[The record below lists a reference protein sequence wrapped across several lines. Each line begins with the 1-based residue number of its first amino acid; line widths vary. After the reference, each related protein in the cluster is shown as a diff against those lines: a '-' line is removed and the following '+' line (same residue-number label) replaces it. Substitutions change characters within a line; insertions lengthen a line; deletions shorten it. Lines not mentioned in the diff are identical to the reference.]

1 MAQSQPYG
9 VSCKGGLDTNLN
21 QFEMLATPG
30 IATVLENF
38 EVDSDG
44 GYRRISGFAP
54 FGGDDATKPNTTN
67 DIVGLF
73 VYADGLIA
81 CAGTNIYFTLDG
93 ETWLQINRDS
103 VAGGGDNYSAFTGR
117 SALARTNQ
125 SECTFALYEG
135 ASTYGELIITD
146 DSAGTKPFYFKM
158 TGSGAL
164 SGRTYFAKE
173 ITISS
178 SITAKTCVIH
188 DKHLVVAGDSTTPN
202 TIYYSGT
209 SDIDDFTTTG
219 SGTIALDDKV
229 IGLKSFRDD
238 LIIFCQNS
246 IYKLQNINNSSTIVV
261 TPITQNVGCLSNHSI
276 QEIGGD
282 LVFLSP
288 DGIRTLAG
296 TVRIGDVELG
306 SVSRQIQSI
315 INDIADGMATYK
327 ISTVVLRRKSQYRL
341 FYTTTSEGASS
352 AKGIIGSITKN
363 GFEWSE
369 TKGIQARA
377 ITSGFNS
384 DGIEKLYHGD
394 SDGYVYLHDSGNSL
408 YHSGTEANILATYVT
423 PNFDFGDHGTRKHMN
438 YIKISVS
445 PEGSV
450 QPELRVRYDYEDT
463 NVPQPSD
470 YTLSSIPLPSV
481 FGTATFNTG
490 TFGATKDPTVR
501 QSIQG
506 TGYTTSFRIRSDDT
520 KPAYAINGL
529 YIDYTPVNR
538 R

>member
-73 VYADGLIA
+73 VYADGLVA

-103 VAGGGDNYSAFTGR
+103 VAGGGDNYSTFTGR
-117 SALARTNQ
+117 STLARTSQ
-125 SECTFALYEG
+125 TQCTFALYEG
-135 ASTYGELIITD
+135 TSTYGELIITD
-146 DSAGTKPFYFKM
+146 ESAGTKPFYFKM

-178 SITAKTCVIH
+178 STTAKTCVIH
-188 DKHLVVAGDSTTPN
+188 DKHLVVAGDSSTPN

-209 SDIDDFTTTG
+209 NDIDDFTSTG
-219 SGTIALDDKV
+219 SGSIALDDKV
-229 IGLKSFRDD
+229 VGLKSFRED

-261 TPITQNVGCLSNHSI
+261 TPITQNVGCLANHSI

-288 DGIRTLAG
+288 DGVRTLAG

-315 INDIADGMATYK
+315 INTIADGMDSFL

-341 FYTTTSEGASS
+341 FYTTTAEGSS
-352 AKGIIGSITKN
+352 GAKGIIGSMTKN

-384 DGIEKLYHGD
+384 DGVEKLYHGD
-394 SDGYVYLHDSGNSL
+394 SDGSVYLHDSGNSF
-408 YHSGTEANILATYVT
+408 YHSGTEANILATYTT

-445 PEGSV
+445 PEGTIE
-450 QPELRVRYDYEDT
+450 PELRVRYDYEDV
-463 NVPQPSD
+463 NVPQPAD
-470 YTLSSIPLPSV
+470 YTLSSVPLPSV

-490 TFGATKDPTVR
+490 VFGGTKDPTVR

-506 TGYTTSFRIRSDDT
+506 TGYTTSFRIRSDD
-520 KPAYAINGL
+520 KKSAYAINGL
-529 YIDYTPVNR
+529 YVDYTPVNR